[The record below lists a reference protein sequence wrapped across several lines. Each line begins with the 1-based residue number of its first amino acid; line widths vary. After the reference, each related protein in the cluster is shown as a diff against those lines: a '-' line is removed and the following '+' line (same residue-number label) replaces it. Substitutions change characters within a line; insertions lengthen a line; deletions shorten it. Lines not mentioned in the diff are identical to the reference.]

1 MFEKCIT
8 CKVGHPKCE
17 RCQAIANLSGQF
29 EDPDSIHMKA
39 FIACC
44 LLLCQYIEMIYK
56 LTQHLNMRGAPH
68 FVPTCSPT
76 TLPLPIPLALDA
88 RFNPFK
94 IFLNFQAQS
103 CCVRAA
109 QAATE
114 EDTTMARARTEHTAH
129 RAHSTQRGA
138 QHTEHVHSAQHIEHT
153 AQHIAHSTVH
163 NAQHTEHSAHSR
175 LHKLSLQELGRGS
188 S

>member
-1 MFEKCIT
+1 
-8 CKVGHPKCE
+8 
-17 RCQAIANLSGQF
+17 
-29 EDPDSIHMKA
+29 
-39 FIACC
+39 
-44 LLLCQYIEMIYK
+44 MIYK

-76 TLPLPIPLALDA
+76 TLPLALDD

-114 EDTTMARARTEHTAH
+114 EDTTMARARTQRTVQHTQH
-129 RAHSTQRGA
+129 IA
-138 QHTEHVHSAQHIEHT
+138 QHTSQRRAQHKT
-153 AQHIAHSTVH
+153 HST
-163 NAQHTEHSAHSR
+163 
-175 LHKLSLQELGRGS
+175 
-188 S
+188 